1 MQQNRNRLQRVKT
14 LGASDFACD
23 MTFAAKCHARAVC
36 AVFSL
41 THFKHAP
48 CVTCHGAR
56 GMEFRQD

>member
-23 MTFAAKCHARAVC
+23 MIFAAKCHARSVC

-41 THFKHAP
+41 THFKHASNAANP
-48 CVTCHGAR
+48 AAR